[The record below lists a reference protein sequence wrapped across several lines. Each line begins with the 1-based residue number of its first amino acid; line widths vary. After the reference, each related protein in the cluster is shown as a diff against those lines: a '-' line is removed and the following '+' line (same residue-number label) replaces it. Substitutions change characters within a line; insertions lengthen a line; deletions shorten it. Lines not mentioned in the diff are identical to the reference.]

1 VEKGEKLAAAGDP
14 PSEAFSSFE
23 SLCSSHEKIIWS
35 KLSAIDKSEDGK
47 KRQLYRTF
55 MKRVKELVGE
65 QSDPAQTSASAV
77 FLLKTLAPPAADSDD
92 QQGTTLVARRQKLRG
107 MFGVIEEAAFKE
119 LVTLTAS
126 LSAAI
131 DLDKIVATEAPPPI
145 SGGSSKTST
154 STPSAPVK
162 REYGF
167 SNEVKMLSFDS
178 DSDPQMLEMFA
189 PPKRPSAAQAFFESD
204 QTSFQQEETSQVF
217 EPVSDGEIDRTWL
230 KRKSEEFLRS
240 KREAGATS
248 TASLQELTLSLC
260 DILASP
266 RENDEIQSGLFD
278 LLGFDSFPLVESLLK
293 NRDQFL
299 ETLTPET
306 EAEASSR
313 QQQEDRRQQLQQQLP
328 VDPFS
333 SFRGAR
339 VTVMTESEKRLQK
352 QLKKEDR
359 RNKKRSQLNMKQD
372 ELLATLGF
380 DNSDS
385 LRQKRLTELEHA
397 SKGPLFTASP
407 AAPQI
412 KYPHVF
418 ASTPSSPFSLYGTRF
433 VLPVGTVRH
442 NLREYE
448 EVTLPESKRHS
459 KIPNERTVE
468 IDEFD
473 EFARNAFKGYKSLNR
488 LQSLV
493 FDVAFGTNENMLVC
507 APTGAGKTD
516 VAMMAVLNELKRH
529 VHNGVLMKGDFKI
542 VYVAPMKALAAEVV
556 EKFSSRLKYLGVVVN
571 ELTGDMQM
579 TKAEIEKT
587 QVIVTTPEKWDV
599 VTRKSSG
606 DVGLAQQVKL
616 LIIDEV
622 HLLHDDRGPVIESL
636 VARTLRLVE
645 STQSMIRIVGLSA
658 TLPNFLDVAQFLR
671 VNPMVGL
678 FFFDNGFRPVP
689 LSQQFIGIKPTNA
702 LKQQQVMNEVCYEKA
717 VERIKQGYQVMIF
730 VHSRKETLKTAEI
743 MRDLAQERHELGSF
757 QQREDP
763 RYGQAKKDVDK
774 ARGREIKDIFPYGF
788 SIHHAGMLR
797 SDRNLVERLFSQ
809 GLVKVLVCTATLAWG
824 VNLPA
829 HTVIIKGTQIYN
841 AEKGSFVDLGILD
854 VMQIFGRAG
863 RPQFDSSGEGIIL
876 TSHARVPS
884 FSLFSSSS
892 RPA

>member
-1 VEKGEKLAAAGDP
+1 
-14 PSEAFSSFE
+14 
-23 SLCSSHEKIIWS
+23 
-35 KLSAIDKSEDGK
+35 
-47 KRQLYRTF
+47 
-55 MKRVKELVGE
+55 
-65 QSDPAQTSASAV
+65 
-77 FLLKTLAPPAADSDD
+77 
-92 QQGTTLVARRQKLRG
+92 
-107 MFGVIEEAAFKE
+107 
-119 LVTLTAS
+119 
-126 LSAAI
+126 
-131 DLDKIVATEAPPPI
+131 
-145 SGGSSKTST
+145 
-154 STPSAPVK
+154 
-162 REYGF
+162 
-167 SNEVKMLSFDS
+167 
-178 DSDPQMLEMFA
+178 
-189 PPKRPSAAQAFFESD
+189 
-204 QTSFQQEETSQVF
+204 
-217 EPVSDGEIDRTWL
+217 
-230 KRKSEEFLRS
+230 
-240 KREAGATS
+240 
-248 TASLQELTLSLC
+248 
-260 DILASP
+260 
-266 RENDEIQSGLFD
+266 
-278 LLGFDSFPLVESLLK
+278 
-293 NRDQFL
+293 
-299 ETLTPET
+299 
-306 EAEASSR
+306 
-313 QQQEDRRQQLQQQLP
+313 
-328 VDPFS
+328 
-333 SFRGAR
+333 
-339 VTVMTESEKRLQK
+339 
-352 QLKKEDR
+352 
-359 RNKKRSQLNMKQD
+359 
-372 ELLATLGF
+372 
-380 DNSDS
+380 
-385 LRQKRLTELEHA
+385 
-397 SKGPLFTASP
+397 
-407 AAPQI
+407 
-412 KYPHVF
+412 
-418 ASTPSSPFSLYGTRF
+418 
-433 VLPVGTVRH
+433 
-442 NLREYE
+442 
-448 EVTLPESKRHS
+448 
-459 KIPNERTVE
+459 
-468 IDEFD
+468 
-473 EFARNAFKGYKSLNR
+473 
-488 LQSLV
+488 
-493 FDVAFGTNENMLVC
+493 
-507 APTGAGKTD
+507 
-516 VAMMAVLNELKRH
+516 
-529 VHNGVLMKGDFKI
+529 
-542 VYVAPMKALAAEVV
+542 MKALAAEVV